1 MGGCEIFITNIELQ
15 NRQTY
20 VRNGLGK
27 ADAAFGKDG
36 IFRGLVL
43 GISKI
48 ENQSVK
54 PIDKSSEV
62 GMTSCLLCHKAC
74 KHCYNRGWNPKIIVD
89 MRLENYNLCDLP

>member
-1 MGGCEIFITNIELQ
+1 MGGCEIFITNIDLQ

-43 GISKI
+43 GTSKI

-54 PIDKSSEV
+54 PTVKSSEV
-62 GMTSCLLCHKAC
+62 GMSYRLLCHKTC
-74 KHCYNRGWNPKIIVD
+74 KHG
-89 MRLENYNLCDLP
+89 

>member
-1 MGGCEIFITNIELQ
+1 MGGCEIFITNIDLQ

-36 IFRGLVL
+36 IFRGLVV
-43 GISKI
+43 GTGKI

-54 PIDKSSEV
+54 LIVKSSKV
-62 GMTSCLLCHKAC
+62 GMTYCLLCHKTR
-74 KHCYNRGWNPKIIVD
+74 KQNGGWNPKIIVAI
-89 MRLENYNLCDLP
+89 RLENHNLCELP

>member
-1 MGGCEIFITNIELQ
+1 MGGCEIFITNIDLQ

-54 PIDKSSEV
+54 AIVNSSNV
-62 GMTSCLLCHKAC
+62 GMTYYLLCHKTY
-74 KHCYNRGWNPKIIVD
+74 KHC
-89 MRLENYNLCDLP
+89 